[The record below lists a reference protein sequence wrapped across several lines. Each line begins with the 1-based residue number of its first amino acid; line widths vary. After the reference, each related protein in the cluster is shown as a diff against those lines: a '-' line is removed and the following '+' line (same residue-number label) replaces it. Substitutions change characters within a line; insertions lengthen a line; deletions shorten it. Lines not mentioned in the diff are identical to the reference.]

1 MTDNQ
6 RYLKHALIGL
16 ERARIVLEYSHS
28 KCSKFDFDQELSM
41 EELDDLEALTSKFAR
56 LSDIIV
62 KKIINA
68 IELVEFEDQSKYVLD
83 IIAAMAK
90 KGFID
95 NEDVFFTIREK
106 RNTIAHEYVLTQE
119 ELIDLFQFVVDHCHV
134 LFNCTQKIQDH
145 CKKLFSE
152 S

>member
-1 MTDNQ
+1 
-6 RYLKHALIGL
+6 
-16 ERARIVLEYSHS
+16 
-28 KCSKFDFDQELSM
+28 M

-145 CKKLFSE
+145 CKKLFSK